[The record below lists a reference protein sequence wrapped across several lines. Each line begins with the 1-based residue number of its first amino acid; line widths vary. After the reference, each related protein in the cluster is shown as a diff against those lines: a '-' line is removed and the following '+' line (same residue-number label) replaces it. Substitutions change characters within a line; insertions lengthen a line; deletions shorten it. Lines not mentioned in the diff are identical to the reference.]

1 MLLSALAH
9 REIDR
14 LYHGRNHVELIIG
27 IRQNGRSEIIHFGPD
42 RRVNEDIHLVYPV
55 GSI

>member
-14 LYHGRNHVELIIG
+14 LYHGRNHVELTIG

-42 RRVNEDIHLVYPV
+42 RRVNEDIHLVQPV